1 MEFDLRRYW
10 RLLLK
15 WWWLLAIGTIV
26 PMVVSYRFTAQE
38 QPLYQARTILMVGTT
53 LQSADPDPGE
63 IGLAERLAR
72 GYAAMVSYHPV
83 TNEVI
88 RKLGLKQLPV
98 ELAEQIVAFVRPEAN
113 LLEIWVTDTNPRAA
127 ALIANALADE
137 LIRQSPGSG
146 THDKQQR
153 FIGQQLDDLGAKI
166 EQIEQEI
173 EERTAALVNLT
184 SAAEIQVAQDHLAG
198 LESIA
203 SRYRSEYALYLQSF
217 TDSSVNQLA
226 IVEPAVE
233 PEFPMG
239 SKRKLVLAVAGAAGL
254 GLALGAVFLMEYFD
268 DTVRWEGDQA
278 QKLAGMPV
286 LGALARM
293 PNSKGAII
301 ARGTERSPESEAIR
315 NLRTNLF
322 LSRRRESYRSV
333 LITSAGNRE
342 GKSFVTANL
351 AVSFAA
357 AGLST
362 VLVDGDLR
370 RPTQHA
376 IFDLPNFFGLAD
388 LLNRGAP
395 PEEVVSGKGLQS
407 TVVPNLSLLSAGRH
421 PPDPAILLNSPNL
434 ALLMRA
440 LEERADIVLV
450 DSPPVL
456 AVPDTTLL
464 ASECNATLLVV
475 NDGVATRTE
484 VNKAKKELFRYEVN
498 LVGGAFNSIK
508 HRGRSSQPYYYYR
521 YGTSDRRS
529 PLTRLW
535 TRLSITG
542 TNGRAGDDPE
552 RLLGLRE
559 MAAYLGIEPRTAR
572 RWCKDRR
579 IPALKRNFHW
589 YVRRGDLQA
598 MVTRQLLG
606 EPEDGS
612 VGGAFASELAPPEAI
627 AMLEPTLP
635 GQVHRNQ
642 PGFP

>member
-15 WWWLLAIGTIV
+15 WWWLLAIGTII
-26 PMVVSYRFTAQE
+26 PMVVSYGFTSQE
-38 QPLYQARTILMVGTT
+38 QPLYQARTVLMVGTT

-72 GYAAMVSYHPV
+72 GYAAMVRYHPV

-88 RKLGLKQLPV
+88 RKLGLKQLPE

-137 LIRQSPGSG
+137 LIRQSPGSR

-166 EQIEQEI
+166 EQVEQEI
-173 EERTAALVNLT
+173 EERIAALVNLT

-203 SRYRSEYALYLQSF
+203 SRYRSEYALYLQSLS
-217 TDSSVNQLA
+217 DSSVNQLA

-268 DTVRWEGDQA
+268 DTVRWEGDQD
-278 QKLAGMPV
+278 QKLADMPV

-322 LSRRRESYRSV
+322 LSRRRESYRSI

-357 AGLST
+357 AGLRT

-376 IFDLPNFFGLAD
+376 IFDLPNFFGLVD

-456 AVPDTTLL
+456 SVPDTTLL

-475 NDGVATRTE
+475 NDGVTTRAE
-484 VNKAKKELFRYEVN
+484 VNKAKKELFQYEVN
-498 LVGGAFNSIK
+498 LVGGTFNIIK
-508 HRGRSSQPYYYYR
+508 HRGRSSQYYYR
-521 YGTSDRRS
+521 YGTSDGRS
-529 PLTRLW
+529 LLTRLW

-542 TNGRAGDDPE
+542 TGIHASDDPE

-606 EPEDGS
+606 EPEGES
-612 VGGAFASELAPPEAI
+612 VGGAFAPELAPPEAI

-635 GQVHRNQ
+635 DQAHRN
-642 PGFP
+642 